1 MSQDITS
8 DLSFFTLNKLDVG
21 FHSILSER
29 LCEFIVNVRVG
40 M

>member
-8 DLSFFTLNKLDVG
+8 DLSLFTLNELDVG
-21 FHSILSER
+21 LHSILGEC
-29 LCEFIVNVRVG
+29 LCEFIINVRVG

>member
-1 MSQDITS
+1 MSENITS
-8 DLSFFTLNKLDVG
+8 DISFFTLNKLDVG
-21 FHSILSER
+21 FHSILGEC